1 MRTVQGYVPFELPVK
16 SAGQPQSAGQT
27 FCRTRRPDGG
37 WETHIGTHREIMEHL
52 KTCWPGGKL
61 PPRKEAHP

>member
-16 SAGQPQSAGQT
+16 SAGQT
-27 FCRTRRPDGG
+27 FCRTRRPDGR

-52 KTCWPGGKL
+52 KTCWPGNKL
-61 PPRKEAHP
+61 PLRKEARPC